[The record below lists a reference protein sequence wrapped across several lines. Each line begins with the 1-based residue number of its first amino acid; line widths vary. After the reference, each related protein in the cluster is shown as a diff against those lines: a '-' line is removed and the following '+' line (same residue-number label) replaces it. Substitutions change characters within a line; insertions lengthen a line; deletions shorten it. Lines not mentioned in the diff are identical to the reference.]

1 MFTNDALEKL
11 KLRGLKTTPVLHIN
25 VTNNDRLLKPV
36 TFKFT
41 MKELAQRRGKMVIL
55 RDNNDTFED
64 ITDELFEDDET
75 TVTQSE
81 NYFSFDVAHF
91 SR

>member
-41 MKELAQRRGKMVIL
+41 IKEFSQKRGKMVIL

-75 TVTQSE
+75 TVTKSE
-81 NYFSFDVAHF
+81 NYFSFDVPHF